1 MDTKKIKTDK
11 KEKILSFSVF
21 REMTKN
27 GFYLG
32 KMIWKEKKWS
42 VIAMM
47 FVFLTISFVPFLE
60 SWARGEAI
68 NHLIENL
75 GDKNINPK
83 LFVFVGIFIF
93 SAFLFLIM
101 TALQWYLARIFF
113 FFTGEKFELLI
124 IQKKGELDVSLR
136 EDPKHNNLFN
146 KVTEQGVWRIQSFSE
161 RQFYIFQNILEIILA
176 SSVLIISKWW
186 ILPIILI
193 GALFEF
199 ITEAKYG
206 KDVWGIHTARAE
218 IRRKYWD
225 LNSYFNGVS
234 SLIEL
239 KLFQNIPYFFSAIKE
254 LFQGFQLEEKRNEKR
269 KLFYRLASITISQAT
284 IAFAVVWFV
293 FEVINGNLLVG
304 TLTFILASMGSMRQS
319 LSGLFSNMGR
329 QYQDNLFITDF
340 FNFINLKS
348 TIKKP
353 KKGIV
358 LNPQIT
364 PEIYFNNVTFSYPGT
379 NTVVLNNFSLKISPG
394 EKIALV
400 GVNGAG
406 KTTIVKL
413 LCRFYDPDKG
423 IITIDGHD
431 IKEIDLESWYYQ
443 LGAIFQEYSQ
453 YHFTVKEAIAIGRTG
468 EKSSLEKVKG
478 AAKAAEADIFIEE
491 WEKNYDQLLGKA
503 FTEGKEPSVGQW
515 QKLALARTFYRDPRV
530 MILDEPTS
538 SIDAEAESKI
548 FEKLE
553 KLPSDRTVLLIS
565 HRFSTV
571 RQANRI
577 VVIENGEIKELGNH
591 EELLKINGI
600 YSRLFNLQ
608 AKGYK

>member
-1 MDTKKIKTDK
+1 MEI
-11 KEKILSFSVF
+11 KEKMFSFSVF
-21 REMTKN
+21 REMAKN
-27 GFYLG
+27 GFHLG
-32 KMIWKEKKWS
+32 KIVWKEKKWS

-47 FVFLTISFVPFLE
+47 SVFLVISFVPFLE
-60 SWARGEAI
+60 SWSRGEII
-68 NHLIENL
+68 NRLIESIGNKNL
-75 GDKNINPK
+75 SQK
-83 LFVFVGIFIF
+83 LIAVIGIFIF
-93 SAFLFLIM
+93 STFLFSIM
-101 TALQWYLARIFF
+101 TALQGYLSRIFY

-124 IQKKGELDVSLR
+124 IKKRGQLDVSLH
-136 EDPKHNNLFN
+136 EDPKYNNLFN
-146 KVTEQGVWRIQSFSE
+146 KITEQGVWRIQNFSD
-161 RQFYIFQNILEIILA
+161 RQFYIFQNILEVIMASVIL
-176 SSVLIISKWW
+176 IFFKWW
-186 ILPIILI
+186 ILPMILL

-206 KDVWGIHTARAE
+206 RDVWGIHTTRAE
-218 IRRKYWD
+218 VSRRYWD
-225 LNSYFNGVS
+225 LRSHFNGIS
-234 SLIEL
+234 SIIEL

-254 LFQGFQLEEKRNEKR
+254 LFQGFQLEEKKSEKN
-269 KLFYRLASITISQAT
+269 KLFYRIASISISQVT
-284 IAFAVVWFV
+284 LAFAIIWFV
-293 FEVINGNLLVG
+293 FEVINGNMLVG
-304 TLTFILASMGSMRQS
+304 TLIFVLASMGSMRQA
-319 LSGLFSNMGR
+319 LSGLFSNIGR

-340 FNFINLKS
+340 FKFINLKPA
-348 TIKKP
+348 IKKP
-353 KKGIV
+353 EKGIA
-358 LNPQIT
+358 LDPKIT
-364 PEIYFNNVTFSYPGT
+364 PEISFNNVTFSYPGT
-379 NTVVLNNFSLKISPG
+379 NTVVLNNFSLKIAPG

-423 IITIDGHD
+423 NITIGGYD

-468 EKSSLEKVKG
+468 EKSSLEKVKE

-491 WEKNYDQLLGKA
+491 WEKSYDQLLGKA
-503 FTEGKEPSVGQW
+503 FTEGKEPSIGQW
-515 QKLALARTFYRDPRV
+515 QKLALARTFYRNPRV

-553 KLPSDRTVLLIS
+553 KLPSDRTVILIS

-577 VVIENGEIKELGNH
+577 AVIESGGIKELGNH